1 MNDITNMGGEKI
13 MDTIILIIMVRLF
26 EHTLLS
32 ILRMLSDLIPDC
44 KVHTIVSIL
53 YRKKKFRL
61 REVK

>member
-13 MDTIILIIMVRLF
+13 MDTIILIIMVRPF

-32 ILRMLSDLIPDC
+32 ILRMLSDLIPDY

>member
-1 MNDITNMGGEKI
+1 MNDITNGEWEKI
-13 MDTIILIIMVRLF
+13 IDIIILIIMVKLF

-32 ILRMLSDLIPDC
+32 ILHMLSDLIPDS